1 MKVTI
6 ETDDIHVTKMLSAI
20 EENKE
25 LRLSVEAAKTELE
38 KEKEKYDLLVEAI
51 KACTLV
57 FSTGMLYYDDSNT
70 EAKEIIKG
78 IL

>member
-6 ETDDIHVTKMLSAI
+6 ETTEVEAKNMLLAI
-20 EENKE
+20 DENKE
-25 LRLSVEAAKTELE
+25 LKMSMKALIVELG

-51 KACTLV
+51 KACTQV
-57 FSTGMLYYDDSNT
+57 FSNGGLYYDDNNK

>member
-6 ETDDIHVTKMLSAI
+6 ETDDIHATKMLAAI

-25 LRLSVEAAKTELE
+25 LRLSIEAAKTELYI
-38 KEKEKYDLLVEAI
+38 EKEKYKNLVEAI
-51 KACTLV
+51 QDCTSEW
-57 FSTGMLYYDDSNT
+57 STGGLYYTDNNK
-70 EAKEIIKG
+70 EAQEFIRS

>member
-6 ETDDIHVTKMLSAI
+6 ETDDIHATKMLSAI

-25 LRLSVEAAKTELE
+25 LILSVEAAKTELYI
-38 KEKEKYDLLVEAI
+38 EKEKYTKLVKAI
-51 KACTLV
+51 QDCTHV
-57 FSTGMLYYDDSNT
+57 FSTGMLYYDDNKT
-70 EAKEIIKG
+70 EAKEIIMS

>member
-6 ETDDIHVTKMLSAI
+6 ETTEVEAKKMLLAI
-20 EENKE
+20 DENKE
-25 LRLSVEAAKTELE
+25 LKMSMKALIVELE
-38 KEKEKYDLLVEAI
+38 TEKEKYDLLVEAI
-51 KACTLV
+51 KACTHV
-57 FSTGMLYYDDSNT
+57 FSTGGLYYADNNK